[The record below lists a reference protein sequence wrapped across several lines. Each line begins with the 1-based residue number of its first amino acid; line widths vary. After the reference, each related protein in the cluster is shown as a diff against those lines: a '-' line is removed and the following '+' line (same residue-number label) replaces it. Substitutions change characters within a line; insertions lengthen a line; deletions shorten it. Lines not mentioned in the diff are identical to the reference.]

1 MRKLSLPSLLLLCF
15 VTLTSADEAFA
26 QFNRSEIK
34 KSNKRMGS
42 YRGDKSKFGK
52 EKIYQSIGFSVNA
65 LNYYG
70 DLSPSPK
77 KISTDISYTRPGFG
91 LSYARR
97 MGPRFTMQA
106 QFMFGTISGSDA
118 ESADKGDPSNGVF
131 RYKRNLSFRNQ
142 IKELSVVAI
151 FDLFENQATYMSR
164 AKWTPYIY
172 FGLAGFLHNPQ
183 AKAPATDLQGNP
195 LSQAGSW
202 VDLRP
207 LGTEGQYSKLDPT
220 DVNYG
225 IQPYSL
231 LQVSVPVGVGARFR
245 INEVW
250 DLSADIGF
258 RYTFTDYLDDVS
270 GNYVSL
276 TKLNSPLAQA
286 MSYRTNELYGGN
298 PPNPT
303 PSGIPGVNVEAGY
316 GVEHPDNKRGGKNE
330 KDIYM
335 VTSVKISYIISPS
348 FHKAKF
354 R

>member
-1 MRKLSLPSLLLLCF
+1 MRKLSLLILCF
-15 VTLTSADEAFA
+15 VMLIGADEAMA
-26 QFNRSEIK
+26 QFKRGEIK
-34 KSNKRMGS
+34 KSNKRMGA
-42 YRGDKSKFGK
+42 YRGSKSKFGK
-52 EKIYQSIGFSVNA
+52 EKVYQSIGFSINA

-70 DLSPSPK
+70 DLSPSPS

-91 LSYARR
+91 LSYSRR
-97 MGPRFTMQA
+97 MGPRFTMQG

-118 ESADKGDPSNGVF
+118 ESADKGDLSDGIF

-142 IKELSVVAI
+142 IKELSVVAV
-151 FDLFENQATYMSR
+151 FDLFENPATYMSR
-164 AKWTPYIY
+164 AKWTPYVY
-172 FGLAGFLHNPQ
+172 FGLAAFLHNPQ

-195 LSQAGSW
+195 LPQAGSW

-207 LGTEGQYSKLDPT
+207 LGTEGQYSTLSPT
-220 DVNYG
+220 DVNNG
-225 IQPYSL
+225 IKPYSA
-231 LQVSVPVGVGARFR
+231 LQMSIPFGVGARFR
-245 INEVW
+245 LNETW

-286 MSYRTNELYGGN
+286 MSYRTNELYPAG
-298 PPNPT
+298 PPNPV
-303 PSGIPGVNVEAGY
+303 PSGIAGVNVEAGY
-316 GVEHPDNKRGGKNE
+316 GSEHPDNKRGGKGQN
-330 KDIYM
+330 DLYTVFSI
-335 VTSVKISYIISPS
+335 KISYIISPS